1 MVEKKCLIFDELEVG
16 EDESGF
22 RDNMS
27 CADQFC
33 VASHLCKMTEK
44 QKRRTKRCLTDEMDQ
59 L

>member
-22 RDNMS
+22 RHNMS

-33 VASHLCKMTEK
+33 VVSHLCKMTENK
-44 QKRRTKRCLTDEMDQ
+44 KWRTKRRLTDEDQ